1 MGKRRGGREL
11 LRSLTKRQKKH
22 LREFGEEHPFYDK
35 VSGRPEATQICE
47 LSENSDKSSAESDS
61 ETEVDQVSVYHKL
74 LATLKTSPESE
85 SEEEEDE
92 SESEEAEESETEM
105 DSEGSQETGEGDG
118 GEEDKND
125 VPGREEVTATDTAE
139 QTLGQEQADGA
150 DTSCDTSRGVIEEF
164 TDVKHESEFSLE
176 TNFMEEESGDCS
188 ADQRDSNSSQ
198 AFSEDPFKQHM
209 DKELQEKEVEKISTL
224 PKTSSQSKW
233 PRLGQLTFSSTLEK
247 HKTLKADREIDV
259 KQLYL
264 HKPLESTWPKVNK
277 QFLSS
282 TNKPNDPFFTPLQ
295 RELFCIMNTYRDLF
309 YPERNALTN
318 GEEIRQVYCLHALNH
333 VLKANAQV
341 LSNNAKRRDQKP
353 GTDSDDYRDQ
363 GLTRP
368 KVLMIVPFRECA
380 LRIVHILIRLLE
392 VNDKRKID
400 VSNKKRFKGEFG
412 SDPEE
417 KPPNLKRPEDYEAVF
432 AGNIDDHFRIGV
444 AILQKSMRLYA
455 PFYSSDIIIASPLGM
470 RTVIGAEGEKK
481 RDFDF
486 LSSVEILIIDQADI
500 YLMQNWE
507 HVLHLMKHI
516 NLLPLDSHGVDFS
529 RVRMLNLNNWSRFY
543 RQTLLFSALQDPQ
556 INSIFNKH
564 CCNYVGQVAVRNI
577 PIIGSISH
585 VVVQLPHVFR
595 RLEAES
601 ATSVIDTRFQFF
613 IDKVLPEYRDAIMS
627 HTLIYVPSYF
637 DYVRLRNYFKK
648 EDLNF
653 THICEY
659 TKKAGVC
666 RARRFFLKG
675 EKQFLLFTERF
686 HFYKRYTIKGVRN
699 LIFYELPTYSHF
711 YSEIC
716 NMMKATDSAV
726 DATWTCTVLYSKYDA
741 QKLAAVVG
749 IDRTAQMLQSK
760 KNVHLF
766 VTGEN
771 ERGSSRIWKFTK
783 MWYRSFASGET
794 SVIPLPLKQRGRKSS
809 RPCP

>member
-1 MGKRRGGREL
+1 MGKRRAGREL
-11 LRSLTKRQKKH
+11 LRSLSKKQKKH

-35 VSGRPEATQICE
+35 GNITVQVEVRSDD
-47 LSENSDKSSAESDS
+47 SDKSSAESDS
-61 ETEVDQVSVYHKL
+61 ETEVEQVSGYHKL

-92 SESEEAEESETEM
+92 SESEEAEESEAEM
-105 DSEGSQETGEGDG
+105 DSEGSQEIGEEEG
-118 GEEDKND
+118 GEEDKKD
-125 VPGREEVTATDTAE
+125 VAEEKEATDTAE
-139 QTLGQEQADGA
+139 QMLRQEQADGT
-150 DTSCDTSRGVIEEF
+150 DTSCDPRHGVIEEF

-176 TNFMEEESGDCS
+176 TNFMEEENGDGN
-188 ADQRDSNSSQ
+188 ADRKDSN
-198 AFSEDPFKQHM
+198 PFKQHM
-209 DKELQEKEVEKISTL
+209 DKELEEKEIEKMSTL
-224 PKTSSQSKW
+224 PKTSSQSQW
-233 PRLGQLTFSSTLEK
+233 PRLGQVIFSSTSEK
-247 HKTLKADREIDV
+247 QKSLKADKEVDV
-259 KQLYL
+259 KQLHL

-277 QFLSS
+277 QFLSAVD
-282 TNKPNDPFFTPLQ
+282 KPIDSFFTPLQ
-295 RELFCIMNTYRDLF
+295 RELFCIMNSYRDLF

-318 GEEIRQVYCLHALNH
+318 GEEVRHAYCLHALNH

-341 LSNNAKRRDQKP
+341 LCNNAKRRDRKP
-353 GTDSDDYRDQ
+353 GADTDDHRDQ

-368 KVLMIVPFRECA
+368 KVLVLVPFRECA
-380 LRIVHILIRLLE
+380 LRIVHILISLLE
-392 VNDKRKID
+392 VNDKKKID

-455 PFYSSDIIIASPLGM
+455 PFYSSDIIIASPLGI

-486 LSSVEILIIDQADI
+486 LSSIEILIIDQADI

-529 RVRMLNLNNWSRFY
+529 RVRMLNLNNWSKYY

-556 INSIFNKH
+556 INSVFNKH
-564 CCNYVGQVAVRNI
+564 CFNYTGQVAVRNV
-577 PIIGSISH
+577 PLTGSISH

-595 RLEAES
+595 RLEADS
-601 ATSVIDTRFQFF
+601 VTSVIDARFQFF

-659 TKKAGVC
+659 TKKAAVC

-686 HFYKRYTIKGVRN
+686 HFYKRYTIKGIRN

-716 NMMKATDSAV
+716 NMLKATDNGV

-771 ERGSSRIWKFTK
+771 
-783 MWYRSFASGET
+783 
-794 SVIPLPLKQRGRKSS
+794 
-809 RPCP
+809 

>member
-1 MGKRRGGREL
+1 
-11 LRSLTKRQKKH
+11 
-22 LREFGEEHPFYDK
+22 
-35 VSGRPEATQICE
+35 VSGRPEATPVYE
-47 LSENSDKSSAESDS
+47 LPEHSDQSSAESDS
-61 ETEVDQVSVYHKL
+61 EAEVEQVSVYRKL
-74 LATLKTSPESE
+74 LATLETSPQPE

-92 SESEEAEESETEM
+92 SESEEAGEGKTGL
-105 DSEGSQETGEGDG
+105 DSEGSQEAGEEEEGDAAEQ
-118 GEEDKND
+118 EE
-125 VPGREEVTATDTAE
+125 ATDTAE
-139 QTLGQEQADGA
+139 QLLAQEQADGT
-150 DTSCDTSRGVIEEF
+150 DTSCHPSHGVTEEF

-176 TNFMEEESGDCS
+176 TNFMEEESGDCN
-188 ADQRDSNSSQ
+188 ADGRDRDSSQ

-209 DKELQEKEVEKISTL
+209 DRELEEKEVEKMSAL
-224 PKTSSQSKW
+224 CKTSSQSKW

-247 HKTLKADREIDV
+247 HKALKADKEVDV

-282 TNKPNDPFFTPLQ
+282 MSKASDPCFTPLQ

-318 GEEIRQVYCLHALNH
+318 GEEIRHAYCLHALNH

-341 LSNNAKRRDQKP
+341 LSNNTKRRNQKP

-380 LRIVHILIRLLE
+380 LRIVHIFISLLE

-400 VSNKKRFKGEFG
+400 VSNKKRFKGEYG

-417 KPPNLKRPEDYEAVF
+417 KPPSLKRPEDYEAIF

-444 AILQKSMRLYA
+444 AVLQKSMRLYA

-470 RTVIGAEGEKK
+470 RTIIGTEGEKK

-486 LSSVEILIIDQADI
+486 LSSIEILIIDQADI

-507 HVLHLMKHI
+507 HVLHLMKHM

-529 RVRMLNLNNWSRFY
+529 RVRMLNLNNWSRYY
-543 RQTLLFSALQDPQ
+543 RQTLLFSSLQDPQ
-556 INSIFNKH
+556 LSSVFNKH
-564 CCNYVGQVAVRNI
+564 CFNYVGQVAVRNV
-577 PIIGSISH
+577 PLSGSISQ

-595 RLEAES
+595 RLEAEDV
-601 ATSVIDTRFQFF
+601 TSVIDARFQFF
-613 IDKVLPEYRDAIMS
+613 TGKVLPEYRDAVMA
-627 HTLIYVPSYF
+627 HTLLYVPSYF

-648 EDLNF
+648 EELSF
-653 THICEY
+653 AHVCEY
-659 TKKAGVC
+659 TKKGPVC
-666 RARRFFLKG
+666 RARRLFLQG

-686 HFYKRYTIKGVRN
+686 HFYKRYMIKGIRN

-716 NMMKATDSAV
+716 NMMKATENGV

-771 ERGSSRIWKFTK
+771 E
-783 MWYRSFASGET
+783 
-794 SVIPLPLKQRGRKSS
+794 
-809 RPCP
+809 

>member
-1 MGKRRGGREL
+1 MGKRRAGREL
-11 LRSLTKRQKKH
+11 LRSLSKKQKKH

-35 VSGRPEATQICE
+35 VFACCLFGCYCCCCLHLCFSFQ
-47 LSENSDKSSAESDS
+47 SEDSDKSSAESDS
-61 ETEVDQVSVYHKL
+61 EAEVEQVSGYHKL

-85 SEEEEDE
+85 SEEDE
-92 SESEEAEESETEM
+92 SESEEAEESEAEM
-105 DSEGSQETGEGDG
+105 DSEGSQEAGEGEGD
-118 GEEDKND
+118 EEDKND
-125 VPGREEVTATDTAE
+125 VPEEEEATDTAE
-139 QTLGQEQADGA
+139 QMLSQERADGT
-150 DTSCDTSRGVIEEF
+150 DTSCDPRHGVIEEF

-188 ADQRDSNSSQ
+188 ADRKDSN
-198 AFSEDPFKQHM
+198 PFKQHM
-209 DKELQEKEVEKISTL
+209 DKELEQKEIEKMSTL
-224 PKTSSQSKW
+224 PKTSSQSQW
-233 PRLGQLTFSSTLEK
+233 PRLGQLIFSSTSEK
-247 HKTLKADREIDV
+247 HKTLKADKEVDV
-259 KQLYL
+259 KQLHL

-277 QFLSS
+277 QFLSAVD
-282 TNKPNDPFFTPLQ
+282 KPTDSSFTPLQ
-295 RELFCIMNTYRDLF
+295 RELFCIMNSYRDLF
-309 YPERNALTN
+309 YPERNALSN
-318 GEEIRQVYCLHALNH
+318 GEEVRHAYCLHALNH

-341 LSNNAKRRDQKP
+341 LSNNAKRRDRKP
-353 GTDSDDYRDQ
+353 GTDTDDHRDQ

-380 LRIVHILIRLLE
+380 LRIVHILISLLE
-392 VNDKRKID
+392 VNDKKKID

-455 PFYSSDIIIASPLGM
+455 PFYSSDIIIASPLGI

-486 LSSVEILIIDQADI
+486 LSSIEILIIDQADI

-529 RVRMLNLNNWSRFY
+529 RVRMLNLNNWSKYY

-556 INSIFNKH
+556 INSVFNKH
-564 CCNYVGQVAVRNI
+564 CFNYVGQVAVRNV
-577 PIIGSISH
+577 PLTGSISH

-595 RLEAES
+595 RLEADS
-601 ATSVIDTRFQFF
+601 ITSVIDARFQFF

-627 HTLIYVPSYF
+627 HTLVYVPSYF

-659 TKKAGVC
+659 SKKAAVC

-686 HFYKRYTIKGVRN
+686 HFYKRYTIKGIRN

-716 NMMKATDSAV
+716 NMLKATDSGV

-771 ERGSSRIWKFTK
+771 
-783 MWYRSFASGET
+783 
-794 SVIPLPLKQRGRKSS
+794 
-809 RPCP
+809 

>member
-1 MGKRRGGREL
+1 MGKRRAGREL
-11 LRSLTKRQKKH
+11 LRSLSKKQKKH

-35 VSGRPEATQICE
+35 LLLLLLLHSYFPFQ
-47 LSENSDKSSAESDS
+47 SEDSDKSSAESDS
-61 ETEVDQVSVYHKL
+61 ETEVEQVSGYHKL
-74 LATLKTSPESE
+74 LVTLKTSPESE

-92 SESEEAEESETEM
+92 SESEEAEESEAEM
-105 DSEGSQETGEGDG
+105 DSEGSQDTGEAEG
-118 GEEDKND
+118 GEGDKND
-125 VPGREEVTATDTAE
+125 VPEEEEGTTDTAE
-139 QTLGQEQADGA
+139 QMLSQEQADGT
-150 DTSCDTSRGVIEEF
+150 DTSCDPRHGVIEEF

-176 TNFMEEESGDCS
+176 TNFMEEESGDCN
-188 ADQRDSNSSQ
+188 ADKRDGN
-198 AFSEDPFKQHM
+198 PFKQHM
-209 DKELQEKEVEKISTL
+209 DKELDDREMEKMSTL
-224 PKTSSQSKW
+224 PKTSSQSQW
-233 PRLGQLTFSSTLEK
+233 PRLGQLIFSSTLEK
-247 HKTLKADREIDV
+247 HKTFKADKEVDV
-259 KQLYL
+259 KQLHL

-277 QFLSS
+277 PFLSS
-282 TNKPNDPFFTPLQ
+282 VDKPRDSSFTLLQ
-295 RELFCIMNTYRDLF
+295 RELFCIMNSYRDLF

-318 GEEIRQVYCLHALNH
+318 GEEIRHAYCLHALNH

-341 LSNNAKRRDQKP
+341 LSNNAKRRDRKP
-353 GTDSDDYRDQ
+353 GSDTDDYRDQ

-380 LRIVHILIRLLE
+380 LRIVHIFISLLE
-392 VNDKRKID
+392 VNDKKKID

-455 PFYSSDIIIASPLGM
+455 PFYSSDIIIASPLGI

-486 LSSVEILIIDQADI
+486 LSSIEILIIDQADI

-529 RVRMLNLNNWSRFY
+529 RVRMLNLNNWSKYY

-556 INSIFNKH
+556 INSVFNKH
-564 CCNYVGQVAVRNI
+564 CFNYGGQVAIRNV
-577 PIIGSISH
+577 PLTGSISH

-601 ATSVIDTRFQFF
+601 VTSVIDARFQFF

-659 TKKAGVC
+659 TKKAAVC

-686 HFYKRYTIKGVRN
+686 HFYKRYTIKGIRN

-716 NMMKATDSAV
+716 NMLKATDSGV

-771 ERGSSRIWKFTK
+771 
-783 MWYRSFASGET
+783 
-794 SVIPLPLKQRGRKSS
+794 
-809 RPCP
+809 

>member
-1 MGKRRGGREL
+1 
-11 LRSLTKRQKKH
+11 Q
-22 LREFGEEHPFYDK
+22 
-35 VSGRPEATQICE
+35 
-47 LSENSDKSSAESDS
+47 SENSDKSSAESDS
-61 ETEVDQVSVYHKL
+61 ETEPEQASVYHKL
-74 LATLKTSPESE
+74 LATLRTSAESE
-85 SEEEEDE
+85 SEDDDDE
-92 SESEEAEESETEM
+92 SESEEDGESGTEVDSEESQENEEA
-105 DSEGSQETGEGDG
+105 EGAGEDENDMPDK
-118 GEEDKND
+118 EE
-125 VPGREEVTATDTAE
+125 ATAE
-139 QTLGQEQADGA
+139 QTLGGEQADAA
-150 DTSCDTSRGVIEEF
+150 DLSCDPSHGATEEF

-176 TNFMEEESGDCS
+176 TNFMEEENGDCN
-188 ADQRDSNSSQ
+188 ADERRSN
-198 AFSEDPFKQHM
+198 PFKQHM
-209 DKELQEKEVEKISTL
+209 DKEMEEKEVEKLSTL
-224 PKTSSQSKW
+224 SKSSSQIKW

-247 HKTLKADREIDV
+247 QKTLKPDKEVDL
-259 KQLYL
+259 KQLHL
-264 HKPLESTWPKVNK
+264 HKPLEVTWPKVNK
-277 QFLSS
+277 QLLSS
-282 TNKPNDPFFTPLQ
+282 LNKSCDSSFTPLQ

-309 YPERNALTN
+309 YPERTALTN
-318 GEEIRQVYCLHALNH
+318 GEEIRLAYCLHALNH

-341 LSNNAKRRDQKP
+341 LSNNAKRRDRKP
-353 GTDSDDYRDQ
+353 GIDTDEYRDQ

-368 KVLMIVPFRECA
+368 KVLMVVPFRECA
-380 LRIVHILIRLLE
+380 LRIVHNLISLLE
-392 VNDKRKID
+392 VNSDKKID

-444 AILQKSMRLYA
+444 AILQRSMRLYA

-486 LSSVEILIIDQADI
+486 LSSIEILIIDQADI

-507 HVLHLMKHI
+507 HVLHLMKHM

-529 RVRMLNLNNWSRFY
+529 RVRMLNLNNWSRYY

-564 CCNYVGQVAVRNI
+564 CFNYTGQVAVRNV
-577 PIIGSISH
+577 PQMGSISR

-601 ATSVIDTRFQFF
+601 LTSVIDTRFQFF
-613 IDKVLPEYRDAIMS
+613 TDKVLPEYRDAIMS

-648 EDLNF
+648 EELSF
-653 THICEY
+653 VHICEY
-659 TKKAGVC
+659 TKKASIC
-666 RARRFFLKG
+666 RSRRFFLKG
-675 EKQFLLFTERF
+675 EKQFLLLTERF
-686 HFYKRYTIKGVRN
+686 HFYKRYTIKGIKN
-699 LIFYELPTYSHF
+699 LIFYELPTYPHF

-716 NMMKATDSAV
+716 NMMKATDSGV

-766 VTGEN
+766 ITGEN
-771 ERGSSRIWKFTK
+771 
-783 MWYRSFASGET
+783 
-794 SVIPLPLKQRGRKSS
+794 
-809 RPCP
+809 

>member
-1 MGKRRGGREL
+1 MGKRRDRREL
-11 LRSLTKRQKKH
+11 LRNLSKKQKKH
-22 LREFGEEHPFYDK
+22 LREFGEEHPFHDK

-61 ETEVDQVSVYHKL
+61 ETEVEQVSVYHKL

-92 SESEEAEESETEM
+92 SESEEAEESEAEM
-105 DSEGSQETGEGDG
+105 DSEGSQETGEADG
-118 GEEDKND
+118 GEDKKD
-125 VPGREEVTATDTAE
+125 VPEEKEATDTAE
-139 QTLGQEQADGA
+139 QMLGQEQDDGA
-150 DTSCDTSRGVIEEF
+150 DTSCDPHHRVTEEF

-176 TNFMEEESGDCS
+176 TNFMEEESGDCN
-188 ADQRDSNSSQ
+188 ADTRDSSSSH
-198 AFSEDPFKQHM
+198 AVSEDPFKQHM
-209 DKELQEKEVEKISTL
+209 DKELEEKEIEKMSTV
-224 PKTSSQSKW
+224 PKTSSQSQW

-247 HKTLKADREIDV
+247 HKTLKADKEVDV

-282 TNKPNDPFFTPLQ
+282 VNKPSDSSFTPLQ

-318 GEEIRQVYCLHALNH
+318 GEEIRHAYCLHALNH

-341 LSNNAKRRDQKP
+341 LSNNAKRRDRKP
-353 GTDSDDYRDQ
+353 GTDTDDYRDQ

-380 LRIVHILIRLLE
+380 LRIAHILISLLE
-392 VNDKRKID
+392 VNDKKKID

-529 RVRMLNLNNWSRFY
+529 RVRMLNLNNWCRYY
-543 RQTLLFSALQDPQ
+543 RQTLLFSALQNPQ
-556 INSIFNKH
+556 INSVFNKH
-564 CCNYVGQVAVRNI
+564 CFNYAGQVAVRNL
-577 PIIGSISH
+577 PLTGSISH

-601 ATSVIDTRFQFF
+601 VTSVIDARSHQYWKAKCQLWLQCTCFLYPRFQFF
-613 IDKVLPEYRDAIMS
+613 ITKVLPEYRDAIMS

-659 TKKAGVC
+659 TKKAAVC

-686 HFYKRYTIKGVRN
+686 HFYKRYTIKGIRN

-716 NMMKATDSAV
+716 NMMKATDNGV

-771 ERGSSRIWKFTK
+771 E
-783 MWYRSFASGET
+783 
-794 SVIPLPLKQRGRKSS
+794 
-809 RPCP
+809 

>member
-1 MGKRRGGREL
+1 MGKRRAGREL
-11 LRSLTKRQKKH
+11 LRGLSKKQKRH
-22 LREFGEEHPFYDK
+22 LRAFGEEHPFYDR
-35 VSGRPEATQICE
+35 VSGRSEATPVCD
-47 LSENSDKSSAESDS
+47 LTENSDKSSAESDS
-61 ETEVDQVSVYHKL
+61 ETEVEQVSVYRKL

-92 SESEEAEESETEM
+92 SESEEPGESEAEM
-105 DSEGSQETGEGDG
+105 DSEGSQDTGEGDG
-118 GEEDKND
+118 GEEDKNG
-125 VPGREEVTATDTAE
+125 VPEQEEATGTAE
-139 QTLGQEQADGA
+139 QTLGQEPADGT
-150 DTSCDTSRGVIEEF
+150 DTSSCDPSHGVIEEF

-176 TNFMEEESGDCS
+176 TNFMEEESEDCN
-188 ADQRDSNSSQ
+188 ADKKGSNSSR

-209 DKELQEKEVEKISTL
+209 DKELEEKEVEKLSTL

-233 PRLGQLTFSSTLEK
+233 PRLGQLTFSSNLETC
-247 HKTLKADREIDV
+247 KTLKADKEVDV

-282 TNKPNDPFFTPLQ
+282 VNKASDPSFTPLQ

-318 GEEIRQVYCLHALNH
+318 GEEIRHAYCLHALNH

-353 GTDSDDYRDQ
+353 GSDSDDYRDQ

-380 LRIVHILIRLLE
+380 LRIVHIFISLLE
-392 VNDKRKID
+392 GNDKRKID

-470 RTVIGAEGEKK
+470 RTIIGAEGEKR

-486 LSSVEILIIDQADI
+486 LSSIEILVIDQADI

-507 HVLHLMKHI
+507 HVLHLMKHM

-529 RVRMLNLNNWSRFY
+529 RVRMLNLHNWSKYY

-556 INSIFNKH
+556 INSVFNKH
-564 CCNYVGQVAVRNI
+564 CFSYAGQVAVRNV
-577 PIIGSISH
+577 PLSGSISH
-585 VVVQLPHVFR
+585 VMVQLPHVFR
-595 RLEAES
+595 RLEAENL
-601 ATSVIDTRFQFF
+601 TSVIDTSFSSTKFCRSTAM
-613 IDKVLPEYRDAIMS
+613 PS
-627 HTLIYVPSYF
+627 CHT
-637 DYVRLRNYFKK
+637 
-648 EDLNF
+648 
-653 THICEY
+653 
-659 TKKAGVC
+659 
-666 RARRFFLKG
+666 
-675 EKQFLLFTERF
+675 
-686 HFYKRYTIKGVRN
+686 
-699 LIFYELPTYSHF
+699 
-711 YSEIC
+711 
-716 NMMKATDSAV
+716 
-726 DATWTCTVLYSKYDA
+726 
-741 QKLAAVVG
+741 
-749 IDRTAQMLQSK
+749 
-760 KNVHLF
+760 
-766 VTGEN
+766 
-771 ERGSSRIWKFTK
+771 
-783 MWYRSFASGET
+783 RSFTFHRTLTTCVFEIT
-794 SVIPLPLKQRGRKSS
+794 SRKSS
-809 RPCP
+809 

>member
-1 MGKRRGGREL
+1 V
-11 LRSLTKRQKKH
+11 
-22 LREFGEEHPFYDK
+22 PFQ
-35 VSGRPEATQICE
+35 A
-47 LSENSDKSSAESDS
+47 ENSDKSSVESDS
-61 ETEVDQVSVYHKL
+61 ETEVEQVSVYHKL

-92 SESEEAEESETEM
+92 SESEEAGESEAET
-105 DSEGSQETGEGDG
+105 DSEGSQESGEADG
-118 GEEDKND
+118 GEEEKND
-125 VPGREEVTATDTAE
+125 VPDQEEGTDTAE
-139 QTLGQEQADGA
+139 QALGQEPADGA
-150 DTSCDTSRGVIEEF
+150 DTSCGPRHGVIEEF

-176 TNFMEEESGDCS
+176 TNFMEEESGDCD
-188 ADQRDSNSSQ
+188 ADKRDSN
-198 AFSEDPFKQHM
+198 PFKQHV
-209 DKELQEKEVEKISTL
+209 DKELEDKEVEKMSTL

-247 HKTLKADREIDV
+247 CQPWKADKEVDV
-259 KQLYL
+259 KHLHL
-264 HKPLESTWPKVNK
+264 HKPLETTWPKVNK
-277 QFLSS
+277 PFLSS
-282 TNKPNDPFFTPLQ
+282 MNKASDPPFTPLQ

-318 GEEIRQVYCLHALNH
+318 GEEIRHAYCLHALNH

-341 LSNNAKRRDQKP
+341 LSNNTKRRDQKP
-353 GTDSDDYRDQ
+353 GTVSDDHRDQ

-380 LRIVHILIRLLE
+380 LWIVHIFISLLE

-417 KPPNLKRPEDYEAVF
+417 KPPNLRRPEDYEAVF

-486 LSSVEILIIDQADI
+486 LSSIEILIIDQADV

-516 NLLPLDSHGVDFS
+516 NLLPLESHGVDFS
-529 RVRMLNLNNWSRFY
+529 RVRMLNLNNWSKYY

-556 INSIFNKH
+556 INSVFSKH
-564 CCNYVGQVAVRNI
+564 CFNYAGQVAVRNV
-577 PIIGSISH
+577 PLSGSISQ

-595 RLEAES
+595 RLEAENIS
-601 ATSVIDTRFQFF
+601 CVIDTRFRFF
-613 IDKVLPEYRDAIMS
+613 VDKVLPEYRDAIMS

-659 TKKAGVC
+659 SKKAAVC

-686 HFYKRYTIKGVRN
+686 HFYKRQVVHRIRN
-699 LIFYELPTYSHF
+699 LIFYELPTYPHF

-716 NMMKATDSAV
+716 NMMKATDSGA

-766 VTGEN
+766 VTGDN
-771 ERGSSRIWKFTK
+771 
-783 MWYRSFASGET
+783 
-794 SVIPLPLKQRGRKSS
+794 
-809 RPCP
+809 

>member
-1 MGKRRGGREL
+1 MGKRRGRWEAVRGL
-11 LRSLTKRQKKH
+11 SKRQKKH

-35 VSGRPEATQICE
+35 VSGRPEATRICD

-61 ETEVDQVSVYHKL
+61 ETEVEQISVYHKL

-85 SEEEEDE
+85 SETEEEEDE
-92 SESEEAEESETEM
+92 SESEEAGASEIEL
-105 DSEGSQETGEGDG
+105 DSDGSQETGEADG
-118 GEEDKND
+118 GEEDEND
-125 VPGREEVTATDTAE
+125 APDQEEEVTAGDATE
-139 QTLGQEQADGA
+139 QTLGLKQADGT
-150 DTSCDTSRGVIEEF
+150 DTACDPSHGAIEEF

-176 TNFMEEESGDCS
+176 TNFMEEESGGCN
-188 ADQRDSNSSQ
+188 ADQRDSSS
-198 AFSEDPFKQHM
+198 APAVSEDPFKLHM
-209 DKELQEKEVEKISTL
+209 DKELEEKEVEKISTL
-224 PKTSSQSKW
+224 LKTSSQSKW
-233 PRLGQLTFSSTLEK
+233 PRLGQLTFSSTLE
-247 HKTLKADREIDV
+247 HKTLKADKEVDM
-259 KQLYL
+259 KQLHL

-282 TNKPNDPFFTPLQ
+282 MNKPGDASFTPLQ
-295 RELFCIMNTYRDLF
+295 RELFCIMSTYRDLF

-318 GEEIRQVYCLHALNH
+318 GEEIRHAYCLHALNH

-353 GTDSDDYRDQ
+353 GAANDEYRDQ

-368 KVLMIVPFRECA
+368 KVLMVVPFRESA
-380 LRIVHILIRLLE
+380 LRIVHIFISLLE
-392 VNDKRKID
+392 VNDKKKID

-412 SDPEE
+412 FDPEE
-417 KPPNLKRPEDYEAVF
+417 KPPSLKRPEDYEAVF

-455 PFYSSDIIIASPLGM
+455 PFYSSDIIIASPLGL
-470 RTVIGAEGEKK
+470 RTIIGAEGEKK

-486 LSSVEILIIDQADI
+486 LSSIEILIIDQADI
-500 YLMQNWE
+500 FLMQNWE

-529 RVRMLNLNNWSRFY
+529 RVRMLNLNNWSKFY

-564 CCNYVGQVAVRNI
+564 CFNYVGQVAVRNVLLS
-577 PIIGSISH
+577 GSISH

-595 RLEAES
+595 RLEAENS
-601 ATSVIDTRFQFF
+601 TSVIDTRFQFF
-613 IDKVLPEYRDAIMS
+613 INQVLPEYRDAIMS
-627 HTLIYVPSYF
+627 HTLIFVPSYF
-637 DYVRLRNYFKK
+637 DFVRLRNYFKK

-659 TKKAGVC
+659 TKKGAVC
-666 RARRFFLKG
+666 RARHSFLKG

-686 HFYKRYTIKGVRN
+686 HFYKRYTIKGIRN

-716 NMMKATDSAV
+716 NMMKATDNGV

-741 QKLAAVVG
+741 QKLSAVVG

-760 KNVHLF
+760 KTVHLF

-771 ERGSSRIWKFTK
+771 E
-783 MWYRSFASGET
+783 
-794 SVIPLPLKQRGRKSS
+794 
-809 RPCP
+809 